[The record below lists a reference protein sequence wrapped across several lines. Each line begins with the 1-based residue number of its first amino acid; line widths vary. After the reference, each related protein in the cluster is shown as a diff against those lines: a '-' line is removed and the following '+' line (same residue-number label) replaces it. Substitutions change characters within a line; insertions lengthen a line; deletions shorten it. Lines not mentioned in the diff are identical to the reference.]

1 MRLEV
6 GRSLLLVVDV
16 QELPLANVN
25 EPAQVLL
32 GCARLVKGARQFG
45 VPVMASEQDPG
56 SHGAVIGDLRHL
68 LPDTAPRAK
77 RTFSCMC
84 DPAIASELAGHGRD
98 QVVVAGIEAHVAVL
112 QTALD
117 LKAKGYAAFVV
128 ADAVGS
134 RAPESRA
141 LALARLS
148 AAGIAVVNVEMVLL
162 EWLGATDH
170 PAFTEIA
177 DLI

>member
-1 MRLEV
+1 
-6 GRSLLLVVDV
+6 VVDV
-16 QELPLANVN
+16 QERLLANVN

-32 GCARLVKGARQFG
+32 GCARLVKGARRLG

-56 SHGAVIGDLRHL
+56 GNGTIIGDLKQL
-68 LPDTAPRAK
+68 LADAAPWPK
-77 RTFSCMC
+77 RTFSCMR
-84 DPAIASELAGHGRD
+84 DPAIAADLAGRGRD
-98 QVVVAGIEAHVAVL
+98 QVVVAGVEAHVAVL
-112 QTALD
+112 QTAID

-128 ADAVGS
+128 ADAVAS

-148 AAGIAVVNVEMVLL
+148 AAGTAVVNVEMVLF
-162 EWLGATDH
+162 EWLGGADH
-170 PAFTEIA
+170 PAFAEIA